1 MSKLK
6 TVEDTNTID
15 FNKLFNFIVKYFWF
29 FVASFIVSF
38 ILATTYKIFNP
49 DVKQYSSKITILSPS
64 FSTNSKIEHI
74 NDMIVLRNYN
84 FVTDGDNVMQ
94 QEPLQRGQLA
104 DSNSVFKNFI
114 NTVNSPNFQKS
125 VFDNE
130 NFYSQLNP
138 NKVLSGDTLS
148 SFNSFR
154 GSFKLAQSNLGSD
167 SLKKNIDF
175 EIPIIFSIN
184 GPNPK
189 TQERFLNALISQAS
203 QMVVDDF
210 YRDNRLIINN
220 HISVLNQQ
228 KDFLV
233 NSTNVDRLA
242 SIQKMT
248 DDDNEKIRALLDEIK
263 RFNSKE
269 DKLRST
275 RIEVLKQALFI
286 AKKLGIE
293 KNNFNS
299 ISLNSPSFSNLV
311 VLDSKDY
318 PTWYLF
324 GSEALEMELEILNSK
339 NKIVSKNVI
348 DLEDEISSI
357 QSNQRLTTL
366 LKRKSDESYTLGAS
380 ELANKIFYLEK
391 LSLSIGKDQNIS
403 PMQVIRTAT
412 SNKMGGSSLYK
423 KYFALLSALA
433 GFFLSVL
440 IALILNIF
448 AIVKKSK

>member
-1 MSKLK
+1 MLEMKS
-6 TVEDTNTID
+6 VEDANNID
-15 FNKLFNFIVKYFWF
+15 FNQLFNFIVKYFWF
-29 FVASFIVSF
+29 FVASFTVSF
-38 ILATTYKIFNP
+38 ILATTYTSFNP
-49 DVKQYSSKITILSPS
+49 VVKQYSSKITILSPS
-64 FSTNSKIEHI
+64 FSTKSKIEHI
-74 NDMIVLRNYN
+74 NDMILLRNYN
-84 FVTDGDNVMQ
+84 FVTSGDNVIQ
-94 QEPLQRGQLA
+94 QEPMQRGLLA
-104 DSNSVFKNFI
+104 DSDSVFKNFI
-114 NTVNSPNFQKS
+114 NKVNSPIFQKS
-125 VFDNE
+125 VFDKE
-130 NFYSQLNP
+130 NFYSQLHP
-138 NKVLSGDTLS
+138 NKVLSDDTWS

-154 GSFKLAQSNLGSD
+154 GSFKLAQSNLGSN

-184 GPNPK
+184 GSNPK
-189 TQERFLNALISQAS
+189 IQERFLNELISQAS
-203 QMVVDDF
+203 QMVIDDF

-220 HISVLNQQ
+220 HISELEQQ

-269 DKLRST
+269 DKLREN
-275 RIEVLKQALFI
+275 RIEILKQALFI

-339 NKIVSKNVI
+339 NKIVSDRVI
-348 DLEDEISSI
+348 DLEDEISLI
-357 QSNQRLTTL
+357 QSNQKLATL
-366 LKRKSDESYTLGAS
+366 LKRKSDESYTLGSS

-391 LSLSIGKDQNIS
+391 LSLSIGKDQPIS
-403 PMQVIRTAT
+403 PMQVIRPAT
-412 SNKMGGSSLYK
+412 SNEVEDSSLYK
-423 KYFALLSALA
+423 KYFVLLSALA